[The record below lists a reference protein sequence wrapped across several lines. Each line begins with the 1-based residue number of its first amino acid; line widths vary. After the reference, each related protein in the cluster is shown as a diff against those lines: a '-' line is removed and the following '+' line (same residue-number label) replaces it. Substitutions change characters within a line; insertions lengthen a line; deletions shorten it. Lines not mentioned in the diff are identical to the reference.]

1 MSNQSITPRAV
12 SMREGVSDMTDLS
25 ERRAFAD
32 ALARDAGALGLEFQR
47 QLGTLAIESKG
58 PQDFVTEADRA
69 VERLI
74 REAIGKKFPDDAVL
88 GEEYGASDGTS
99 GFVWVIDP
107 IDGTANFI
115 AGLPL
120 WCVSI
125 ACFVEGRSVVGAI
138 HAPVIGDTYTA
149 AAGGGTT
156 LNGAAVTARA
166 VNDFRQGSIGV
177 GFPGGEAGADSAR
190 RVLAFCQSVI
200 DSGGVFVR
208 PGSGA
213 LLLADVAAGR
223 LIAGVEPHMNAWD
236 CLAGLLMIEEAG
248 GRIEPYDGG
257 TILQHG
263 ARIIASGA
271 PLFDTVRPLATE
283 AFDG

>member
-1 MSNQSITPRAV
+1 
-12 SMREGVSDMTDLS
+12 MREGVSDMTDLS

-125 ACFVEGRSVVGAI
+125 ACFFEGRSVVGAI
-138 HAPVIGDTYTA
+138 HAPVVGDTYTA
-149 AAGGGTT
+149 AAGSGTT
-156 LNGAAVTARA
+156 LNGTAVTARA
-166 VNDFRQGSIGV
+166 VDDFRHGSVGV
-177 GFPGGEAGADSAR
+177 GFPGGAAGADAAR
-190 RVLAFCQSVI
+190 RVLVFCQSVI
-200 DSGGVFVR
+200 DAGGVFVR

-248 GRIEPYDGG
+248 GRIEPYDGA
-257 TILQHG
+257 TILQNG
-263 ARIIASGA
+263 ARIVASGA
-271 PLFDTVRPLATE
+271 PLFDTLRPLATK